1 MNNERIAS
9 MQEALEA
16 IGIKTQQDG
25 EYRLFNDVMSD
36 LQEKWHSLDRDAKQN
51 VAAAFVRCML

>member
-1 MNNERIAS
+1 MNNERIAT

-25 EYRLFNDVMSD
+25 EYRLFNDVMND
-36 LQEKWHSLDRDAKQN
+36 LQDKWHSLDRDAKQN